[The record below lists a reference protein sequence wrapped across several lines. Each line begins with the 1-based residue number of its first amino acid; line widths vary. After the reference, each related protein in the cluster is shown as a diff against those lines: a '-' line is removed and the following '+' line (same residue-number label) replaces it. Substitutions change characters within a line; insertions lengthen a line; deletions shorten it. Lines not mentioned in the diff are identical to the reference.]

1 VTGPVALRATVF
13 LVGLA
18 VFTYGART
26 DAPTVRWIGIALL
39 AVAFLLRFVDPAR
52 RR

>member
-13 LVGLA
+13 LVGLG
-18 VFTYGART
+18 VFAYGART

-39 AVAFLLRFVDPAR
+39 AAAFLLRYVDPAR